1 MILGVI
7 PARGGSTGV
16 PRKNLRLVSGK
27 PLIAHAIENG
37 RACKRIDKLMVSTD
51 SEEIAK
57 VAESAG
63 AWVPFIRPFHLAQN
77 DSPMLAVLEH
87 ALLEVELT
95 QRTKISAVVLIDPT
109 APLRMVQDLDQAIAL
124 FERESPDAVISGTP
138 AKRNPYFNMVEE
150 NNGFFRLVKKSNTE
164 ITRRQD
170 CPKVYDL
177 NTVVWIFSREA
188 IIEIRERIPPKTLV
202 FEVPEARAI
211 DLDTEQDFKRLESV
225 RRYVSRAA
233 IESSKRGISN

>member
-7 PARGGSTGV
+7 PARGGSAGV
-16 PRKNLRLVSGK
+16 PRKNLRLVGGK
-27 PLIAHAIENG
+27 PLITHAIENG
-37 RACKRIDKLMVSTD
+37 LACKRIDKLMVSTD

-57 VAESAG
+57 VAKSAG
-63 AWVPFIRPFHLAQN
+63 AWVPFIRPSHLAQN
-77 DSPMLAVLEH
+77 DSPMLPVLEH

-95 QRTKISAVVLIDPT
+95 QRTRIVAVVLIDPT
-109 APLRMVQDLDQAIAL
+109 APLRRVQDLDQAIAL
-124 FERESPDAVISGTP
+124 FERESPDAVISGAP

-150 NNGFFRLVKKSNTE
+150 KDGFFRLVKKSSTE
-164 ITRRQD
+164 VTRRQD

-202 FEVPEARAI
+202 FEVPEARAV
-211 DLDTEQDFKRLESV
+211 DLDTEEDFKHLESL
-225 RRYVSRAA
+225 RRSASPGA
-233 IESSKRGISN
+233 TENSKRGISN

>member
-7 PARGGSTGV
+7 PARGGSAGV
-16 PRKNLRLVSGK
+16 PRKNLRLVGGK
-27 PLIAHAIENG
+27 PLITHAIENG
-37 RACKRIDKLMVSTD
+37 LACKRIDKLVVSTD

-57 VAESAG
+57 VARSAG
-63 AWVPFIRPFHLAQN
+63 AWVPFIRPSHLAQN
-77 DSPMLAVLEH
+77 DSPMLPVLEH
-87 ALLEVELT
+87 ALLEVELIQQT
-95 QRTKISAVVLIDPT
+95 RIVAMVLIDPT
-109 APLRMVQDLDQAIAL
+109 APLRRVQDLDQAIAL
-124 FERESPDAVISGTP
+124 FEREGPDAVISGAP

-150 NNGFFRLVKKSNTE
+150 KDGFFRLVKTSSTE
-164 ITRRQD
+164 VTRRQD

-211 DLDTEQDFKRLESV
+211 DLDTEEDFKHLESL
-225 RRYVSRAA
+225 RRSASRAA

>member
-95 QRTKISAVVLIDPT
+95 QRTKISAVVL
-109 APLRMVQDLDQAIAL
+109 DQAIAL

-188 IIEIRERIPPKTLV
+188 IIEIRERIPPRTLV

-211 DLDTEQDFKRLESV
+211 DLDTEEDFKRLESV
-225 RRYVSRAA
+225 RRNVSRAA